1 MAKTSLLLHRRKTTP
16 PRRPTGNS
24 DNSCRKT
31 IIFSHVQ
38 LFSPQQGAEDPPH
51 PPRHLRRRL
60 LGLLPPPLPRIGNQ
74 EDGDIPR
81 RRSACI
87 LVRLREAILP
97 LANPL
102 ITPCFDSTLQGAHVR
117 HQGQLQA
124 DVQHDEHLLRD
135 RLLTDRFGDQ
145 FCRMSR

>member
-1 MAKTSLLLHRRKTTP
+1 M
-16 PRRPTGNS
+16 
-24 DNSCRKT
+24 
-31 IIFSHVQ
+31 
-38 LFSPQQGAEDPPH
+38 DPPH

-60 LGLLPPPLPRIGNQ
+60 LGPLPRFGNQ

-81 RRSACI
+81 RRSTCI
-87 LVRLREAILP
+87 LVREAILP

-102 ITPCFDSTLQGAHVR
+102 ITPCFDSMLQGAHVR